1 MRFALLFLS
10 LWLISAFFLPL
21 VAQKKHHRDSL
32 LEVVKSNVPRDS
44 SFVKSLVELSKDYR
58 LVFPDSAILFSKEA
72 LFLARKIS
80 YEKGIA
86 ISLNFLGI
94 AYFYKGDYPAAQEY
108 QKEALAY
115 SQARNLNGPYAS
127 ALNSLALAYQY
138 QGNYFSA
145 YDSYLKALQFE
156 EKAKNYFGQV
166 KVLANIG
173 ILWKKQ
179 GNYDYAI
186 DYDKRALALI
196 DSLDDGRAAKANIYN
211 NMGTVFI
218 EQKKY
223 PEALDHFQKS
233 MALNEE
239 LGNKLFVTTCLGNIG
254 LCYLRIGELK
264 KATDYLERGLAQ
276 AISSNDYQAQELT
289 MLNLAET
296 YLAQH
301 QTEKALLLSKRSLE
315 ISNKYNSKDNIFL
328 NQQILAKAYKAM
340 GQHAIAYDYLEKAMT
355 LGDSL
360 KNADLTKGIR
370 DLQKSYELNKKES
383 EIILLEKDAAL
394 KMALLKQEQHLRYGL
409 LGLVAV
415 LVLITAVVYY
425 SFSSKAALNKKIQR
439 QNEELLKAQALRA
452 QMNPHFI
459 FNSLNSIQFLIM
471 KVESAKAYDYLA
483 KFGLLLRKVMDHSEK
498 DFITLTEEIEIIKL
512 YLDLESLRFEDS
524 FDYAIEV
531 NIPNPQSFKVP
542 PMIVQPYIENAI
554 QHGLMPKQGDRKLR
568 VAFTHQAGALL
579 CEIEDN
585 GIGRAEAIEISKRKN
600 RVFASKGMKYTNDR
614 LQAMNKVLNG
624 KSYVGVFDLHSEG
637 KSLGTLV
644 KILFTYA

>member
-1 MRFALLFLS
+1 MS
-10 LWLISAFFLPL
+10 LWLVSVFSLSPQA
-21 VAQKKHHRDSL
+21 VAQKKQHRDSL
-32 LEVVKSNVPRDS
+32 LKVIKSGLPRDS
-44 SFVKSLVELSKDYR
+44 SMVKCLNELSKDYR

-72 LFLARKIS
+72 LFLARKLG

-86 ISLNFLGI
+86 ISLNFTGV
-94 AYFYKGDYPAAQEY
+94 AYFYKGDYPTAQEY

-115 SQARNLNGPYAS
+115 SQVRNLGASYAN

-145 YDSYLKALQFE
+145 YDSYLKALQHE
-156 EKAKNYFGQV
+156 EKTKNYYGQV
-166 KVLANIG
+166 KVLANLG

-179 GNYDYAI
+179 GNYNYAI
-186 DYDKRALALI
+186 DYARRALALT
-196 DSLDDGRAAKANIYN
+196 DSLEDARSAKANLYN
-211 NMGTVFI
+211 NMGNVFM

-264 KATDYLERGLAQ
+264 KAKEYLERSLQQ

-301 QTEKALLLSKRSLE
+301 QTEKALQLSTRSLE
-315 ISNKYNSKDNIFL
+315 LSKKYNSKENIFL
-328 NQQILAKAYKAM
+328 NQQTLAKIYKAM
-340 GQHAIAYDYLEKAMT
+340 GREAIAYDFLDKAMN
-355 LGDSL
+355 LSDSL
-360 KNADLTKGIR
+360 KNADMNKRISQ
-370 DLQKSYELNKKES
+370 LQNSYELNKKES
-383 EIILLEKDAAL
+383 EITLLEKDAAL

-409 LGLVAV
+409 LGLLAA
-415 LVLITAVVYY
+415 LVVISAMVYY
-425 SFSSKAALNKKIQR
+425 NLSSKAALNKKIQQ

-459 FNSLNSIQFLIM
+459 FNSLTSIQFLIM

-498 DFITLTEEIEIIKL
+498 DLIPLTEEIEIIKL

-524 FDYAIEV
+524 FEYQIDL
-531 NIPNPQSFKVP
+531 NIPHPQSIKVP

-568 VAFTHQAGALL
+568 VAFTQQSGALL

-600 RVFASKGMKYTNDR
+600 RVFASKGMKYTSDR

-624 KSYVGVFDLHSEG
+624 KSYVGVFDLEVEG